1 MNRGTWL
8 FVAVVSPAWLFGG
21 CSKHY
26 NLDNPA
32 DRIAV
37 GKRYVADR
45 KCGSCHQSSTKS
57 DGILSGQS
65 SPRPGTTAYGDN
77 LTPDVATGL
86 GAWADIEI
94 VRAMRNG
101 VDHDEMV
108 LCPTMPRYDGSD
120 GTTPVMT
127 DLEADLIVDYL
138 RSLPAVSRAI
148 PASVCPPIEP
158 AQPADLAVV
167 NVPLDLAGI
176 DAAVDLGVPDLAP
189 SADLETLGD

>member
-8 FVAVVSPAWLFGG
+8 FVAVVSPAWLLGAG
-21 CSKHY
+21 CKHY
-26 NLDNPA
+26 NLDNPQ

-57 DGILSGQS
+57 DGVLSGQS
-65 SPRPGTTAYGDN
+65 TPRPGTMAYGDN
-77 LTPDVATGL
+77 LTPDVTTGL

-101 VDHDEMV
+101 VDRADMI

-120 GTTPVMT
+120 GTVTAMT

-138 RSLPAVSRAI
+138 RSLPAVSRTV
-148 PASVCPPIEP
+148 PTSVCPPIEP
-158 AQPADLAVV
+158 PVPPDLAM
-167 NVPLDLAGI
+167 PDTPI
-176 DAAVDLGVPDLAP
+176 DAAVMDASVGDLAITDG
-189 SADLETLGD
+189 SSVD